1 MSSPEE
7 YKNNLLKFDLQ
18 SFLQDYAGSTSLNLK
33 KAFPDYYKL
42 LAAQL
47 ALYPKAIL
55 KLPKIT
61 TNYCYLTPKSY
72 EQSSS
77 EALAQYKASLFE
89 GETLLDLSGGLGIDD
104 IAFSVKFKRIV
115 SIDSD
120 SELNLIADVNF
131 SKLDIQN
138 IERITANGEDYINSV
153 ISADLIYIDADRRV
167 VQSGKKSV
175 TLHNSSPNVLQM
187 LNRLFDITPQ
197 VLIKLSPLTDITYIH
212 KNLRNVKEVRVVS
225 LENEVKEILVLLD
238 KNHTGLPLITA
249 VDIQSD
255 GNVKEFSSSEISINE
270 TQPEEEQIY
279 FFEPA
284 AALAKAGLADAYAA
298 NNNYYKI
305 SARGKFYT
313 SAKLPADS
321 FGRIFRIVC
330 HFPFGKSA
338 LVKYLQENSIQQANA
353 SASNFPVK
361 PEEIKKTFAIK
372 DGGIEYFFFTKNDKN
387 EKLFFHCRKL

>member
-18 SFLQDYAGSTSLNLK
+18 SFLKDYAGASSLNLK
-33 KAFPDYYKL
+33 KAFPDNYKL

-47 ALYPKAIL
+47 ALYPKANT
-55 KLPKIT
+55 KVPKFT
-61 TNYCYLTPKSY
+61 SNYCYLTSKSY

-104 IAFSVKFKRIV
+104 IAFSTKFKRVV

-131 SKLDIQN
+131 CKLGIQN
-138 IERITANGEDYINSV
+138 IERITANAEDYINNV
-153 ISADLIYIDADRRV
+153 ISADLVYIDADRRA

-175 TLHNSSPNVLQM
+175 TLHNSSPNILQM
-187 LNRLFDITPQ
+187 LNRLFEITPQ
-197 VLIKLSPLTDITYIH
+197 ILIKLSPLTDITYIN
-212 KNLRNVKEVRVVS
+212 KNLGILKEIRVIS

-238 KNHTGLPLITA
+238 RNHKDLQLITA

-255 GNVKEFSSSEISINE
+255 GNVKEYSPSEISINE
-270 TQPEEEQIY
+270 TQPEEEQNY
-279 FFEPA
+279 FFEPV
-284 AALAKAGLADAYAA
+284 AALAKAGIADGYAA
-298 NNNYYKI
+298 RNNYHKI

-321 FGRIFRIVC
+321 FGRVFRIVC
-330 HFPFGKSA
+330 HFQFGKSA
-338 LVKYLQENSIQQANA
+338 LVKYLRDNSIKHANV
-353 SASNFPVK
+353 SSSNFPVK
-361 PEEIKKTFAIK
+361 PEEIKKTFALK
-372 DGGIEYFFFTKNDKN
+372 DGREDYFFFTTNDKK
-387 EKLFFHCRKL
+387 EKLFYHCRKL

>member
-1 MSSPEE
+1 VIKKSAVKTS
-7 YKNNLLKFDLQ
+7 
-18 SFLQDYAGSTSLNLK
+18 SFLKDYAGASSLNLK
-33 KAFPDYYKL
+33 KAFPDNYKL
-42 LAAQL
+42 LAAQFT
-47 ALYPKAIL
+47 LYPKAIL
-55 KLPKIT
+55 KMPEFT
-61 TNYCYLTPKSY
+61 SNYCYLTPKSY

-89 GETLLDLSGGLGIDD
+89 GETLFDLSGGLGIDD
-104 IAFSVKFKRIV
+104 IAFSTKFKTVV

-131 SKLDIQN
+131 CKLDIQN
-138 IERITANGEDYINSV
+138 IERITANSEDYINNV
-153 ISADLIYIDADRRV
+153 ISADLVYIDADRRAG
-167 VQSGKKSV
+167 QSGKKSV
-175 TLHNSSPNVLQM
+175 TLHDSSPNVLQM
-187 LNRLFDITPQ
+187 LNRLFEITPQ
-197 VLIKLSPLTDITYIH
+197 VLIKLSPLTDITYIN
-212 KNLRNVKEVRVVS
+212 KNLSNIKEVRVVS

-270 TQPEEEQIY
+270 TQQEEEQIF

-284 AALAKAGLADAYAA
+284 TALVKAGLADNYAA
-298 NNNYYKI
+298 NNNIQKI
-305 SARGKFYT
+305 SKRGKFYT

-321 FGRIFRIVC
+321 FGRVFRIVC
-330 HFPFGKSA
+330 HFPFGKSVLA
-338 LVKYLQENSIQQANA
+338 KYLRDCSIQQANV

-372 DGGIEYFFFTKNDKN
+372 DGGIEYFFFTKNYRN